1 MQKLSNAFCTV
12 EITED
17 PTYTVDSVDNR
28 PYDRVLNPRG
38 YRRSHFTCT
47 FSIRMDWPDCTRILA
62 LIGEGCAVAS
72 DCAVLED
79 DQLLVLQNRDL
90 TRIAVADGQVLSY
103 DRLDRFG
110 VLNAIYPL
118 PDGYLVVGE
127 LEVFRMDRSLR
138 EKWSYAARGVIVSW
152 EMQEDRILL
161 REEETTY
168 GMNAKINEVELG
180 FDGRV
185 LVDGQPEEPAIP
197 PVEPCRSGEVKKRNL
212 RQRLYQ
218 WLRGNRC

>member
-1 MQKLSNAFCTV
+1 MQKLSNAFCTI

-17 PTYTVDSVDNR
+17 PTYTVDSADNR

-47 FSIRMDWPDCTRILA
+47 FSIRMDWPDCTRTLA

-127 LEVFRMDRSLR
+127 LEVFRMDRDLQER
-138 EKWSYAARGVIVSW
+138 WSYAARGVIVSW

-185 LVDGQPEEPAIP
+185 LVAGQPEEPAIP
-197 PVEPCRSGEVKKRNL
+197 PVEPCRSGAGKRNL

>member
-1 MQKLSNAFCTV
+1 MQKLSNVFCTV

-47 FSIRMDWPDCTRILA
+47 FSIRMDWPDGTRTLA

-127 LEVFRMDRSLR
+127 LEVFRMDRDLQER
-138 EKWSYAARGVIVSW
+138 WSYVGRDVIVSW

-185 LVDGQPEEPAIP
+185 LVAGQPEEPAIP
-197 PVEPCRSGEVKKRNL
+197 PVEPCRSGEVKKRKL
-212 RQRLYQ
+212 WQRLYQ